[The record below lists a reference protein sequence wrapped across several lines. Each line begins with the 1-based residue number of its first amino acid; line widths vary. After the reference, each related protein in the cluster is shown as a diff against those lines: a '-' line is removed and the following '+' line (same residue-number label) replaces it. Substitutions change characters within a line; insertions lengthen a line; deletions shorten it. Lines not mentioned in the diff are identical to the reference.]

1 VKGEPAALTA
11 IAPVSVLLL
20 VFGCASHPYVRCQ
33 PGERAA
39 VVDSLYFG
47 GQYPDGVVTREQWQA
62 FVDRVVTPR
71 FPEGLTVWEAAGQY
85 RTAAG
90 VIQHEP
96 AWVLQLVH
104 ADDGAVEAAIREIRA
119 SYQTQFKQEAVLR
132 VRSNACVSF

>member
-1 VKGEPAALTA
+1 VKSETGCLVSPAPALLF
-11 IAPVSVLLL
+11 LLL
-20 VFGCASHPYVRCQ
+20 AACASGPGTVCE
-33 PGERAA
+33 PGERATI
-39 VVDSLYFG
+39 VDTLYFG
-47 GQYPDGVVTREQWQA
+47 SQYSDGVVTRVQWQE

-71 FPEGLTVWEAAGQY
+71 FPEGLTVWRAAGQY

-104 ADDGAVEAAIREIRA
+104 ADTSATEAAIREIRA

-132 VRSNACVSF
+132 VRSKACVSF